1 MNSRGSN
8 GTQLELDVNRPIEED
23 PGRSGCIIRAVSL
36 SAGYEDVTVV
46 RDIDLHV
53 CRGELVAL
61 LGPNGAG
68 KTTTLLAMSGVLPP
82 SAGSIEWRGIVT
94 KARLSQRARDG
105 LGFIPEE
112 RAVFMSLSCVDNLR
126 VAGVDTEEFLELFP
140 ELRSRMR
147 VKAGNLSG
155 GEQQMLVVGRALA
168 LRPCALLADELSL
181 GLAPLAINRLL
192 MAVRQAVD
200 TSGVGAL
207 IVEQHVQKVLEVAD
221 RVYVLSRGRIVAS
234 GTPGELKGRLDEIHE
249 AYLSSVPSDSR
260 TTA

>member
-1 MNSRGSN
+1 
-8 GTQLELDVNRPIEED
+8 
-23 PGRSGCIIRAVSL
+23 
-36 SAGYEDVTVV
+36 
-46 RDIDLHV
+46 
-53 CRGELVAL
+53 
-61 LGPNGAG
+61 
-68 KTTTLLAMSGVLPP
+68 
-82 SAGSIEWRGIVT
+82 
-94 KARLSQRARDG
+94 
-105 LGFIPEE
+105 
-112 RAVFMSLSCVDNLR
+112 LR